1 MSAFQWIGEPR
12 AAVVGPYRRKV
23 RHHRYYIEGL
33 ELSGRI
39 LDGAGG
45 DLIVA
50 EFEGRT
56 DLDWELVFQSRSS
69 EDVEPAPFDLVMRGP
84 EGELSGPAILVRSDG
99 ISHVFRG
106 AGELKGFAGFR

>member
-1 MSAFQWIGEPR
+1 MEG
-12 AAVVGPYRRKV
+12 AVGSYRQEV

-33 ELSGRI
+33 ELSGRT
-39 LDGAGG
+39 LDGVGG

-50 EFEGRT
+50 KFEGRT
-56 DLDWELVFQSRSS
+56 DLDWELVFRSQSR
-69 EDVEPAPFDLVMRGP
+69 EIVESAPFDLVMTGP

-106 AGELKGFAGFR
+106 AGELKGFPGFV